1 MDEEINNTPEQIQ
14 ESNVEQITKE
24 PTAPLKIK
32 DPKRVEAGK
41 KLAEYNRKAK
51 AKQKQNQQKN
61 EEIETPDSTSWVP
74 NINLTS
80 VIGII
85 SLGLTAVV

>member
-1 MDEEINNTPEQIQ
+1 MDEEINNIPEQIQ

-24 PTAPLKIK
+24 PAAPLKIK

-51 AKQKQNQQKN
+51 KQQKQNIKPQEDKSEFIIIMDTRHKYYISGCN
-61 EEIETPDSTSWVP
+61 YWIR
-74 NINLTS
+74 IHS
-80 VIGII
+80 V
-85 SLGLTAVV
+85 